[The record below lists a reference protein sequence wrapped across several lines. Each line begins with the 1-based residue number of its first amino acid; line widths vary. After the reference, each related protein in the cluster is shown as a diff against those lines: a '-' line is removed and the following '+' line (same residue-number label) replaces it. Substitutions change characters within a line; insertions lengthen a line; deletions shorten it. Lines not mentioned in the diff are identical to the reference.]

1 MSVLTRDFVP
11 AVAPSGSD
19 LIAPD
24 CRGLNFWAIDRAIR
38 DLLTL
43 YLDDAALR
51 HFTPYFE
58 RLGELAGGR
67 LDELALQ
74 ADKRTP
80 ILHHRDRFG
89 RDADWVE
96 YHPAYRE
103 MERIG
108 FSEFGLHA
116 MSRRAGVLGWPGT
129 APPLAKYALQYLF
142 AQAEF
147 ALLCP
152 LSVTDTSILLIQ
164 KYGDERVKQRY
175 LPGMLSQD
183 MDALLKGAQFMTEK
197 AGGSDLSGIELA
209 AHRAGDH
216 WELWGDKWFCSC
228 ADHDVVLLL
237 ARCQGAPAGN
247 AGLSLFVMP
256 RRLED
261 GSRNR
266 YRVVRLKDKLGSRS
280 MAAGEVVM
288 EGAVAYL
295 LGEPGRGLKQM
306 MDQVNLSRL
315 SHGFRAAGM
324 MRRCLNEALQ
334 VARHRRTFGRTLIDH
349 PMARRQLLKLMVP
362 TEQALSV
369 VIAAAVAMTRGDEA
383 QLRILTPLVKYR
395 ACRDNVPVATGAME
409 MRGGNGYIEDWANAK
424 LIRDAHLGLIWEGT
438 SSVNALDI
446 IRRAV
451 GRERAHAALAGAL
464 HGRIE
469 QAPIPEAFRD
479 RLTALIDRA
488 VGFADTVA
496 KLPSA
501 EASCRRAASALY
513 HVTSAALLAAG
524 RRTRE
529 PRRRRPAPAAGAA
542 GARPSAGQH
551 RSVRFARRRLGER
564 SEWEAA
570 QRRAGAAGGSR
581 GSVGGLNFEHRGH
594 RAAKRSGGTVSC
606 MVPANQST
614 TRASKPTRCGS
625 KTST

>member
-1 MSVLTRDFVP
+1 MTALRSFASTVTP
-11 AVAPSGSD
+11 TGSD

-24 CRGLNFWAIDRAIR
+24 CRGLNFWTVDRALR

-43 YLDDAALR
+43 YLEEKALA
-51 HFTPYFE
+51 HYTPHFE

-89 RDADWVE
+89 RDEDWVE
-96 YHPAYRE
+96 YHSAYRE

-108 FSEFGLHA
+108 FGEFGLHA
-116 MSRRAGVLGWPGT
+116 MSRRAGVLDWPAV
-129 APPLAKYALQYLF
+129 APPLVKYALQYLF

-152 LSVTDTSILLIQ
+152 LSVTDSSILLIQ

-175 LPGMLSQD
+175 LPGMLSQN
-183 MDALLKGAQFMTEK
+183 MDAVLRGAQFMTEK
-197 AGGSDLSGIELA
+197 SGGSDVSATTLTA
-209 AHRAGDH
+209 NRVGDH

-228 ADHDVVLLL
+228 ADHEIVLLL
-237 ARCQGAPAGN
+237 ARCKGAPAGN

-256 RRLED
+256 RRLDD
-261 GSRNR
+261 GRRNR

-280 MAAGEVVM
+280 MAAGETIM
-288 EGAVAYL
+288 EGAIAFL

-334 VARHRRTFGRTLIDH
+334 VARHRRVFGRAVTDH
-349 PMARRQLLKLMVP
+349 PMARRQLLKLMLP

-369 VIAAAVAMTRGDEA
+369 AVAAAVAMTNGDEA

-395 ACRDNVPVATGAME
+395 ACRDNVTVATGAME
-409 MRGGNGYIEDWANAK
+409 MRGGNGYIEDWVNAK
-424 LIRDAHLGLIWEGT
+424 LVRDAHLGLLWEGT

-446 IRRAV
+446 VRRAV
-451 GRERAHAALAGAL
+451 GRERAQGALAAGL
-464 HGRIE
+464 HRQLD
-469 QAPIPEAFRD
+469 QAPIPGQFRG
-479 RLTALIDRA
+479 RLAAVVDRA
-488 VGFADTVA
+488 TGFAETVA
-496 KLPSA
+496 KRPGA

-513 HVTSAALLAAG
+513 HAASAALLAA
-524 RRTRE
+524 E
-529 PRRRRPAPAAGAA
+529 GAEL
-542 GARPSAGQH
+542 GKSGGD
-551 RSVRFARRRLGER
+551 ARRLLLARLVLDHRLGR
-564 SEWEAA
+564 SDPFALPDEGWEDA
-570 QRRAGAAGGSR
+570 
-581 GSVGGLNFEHRGH
+581 V
-594 RAAKRSGGTVSC
+594 AAKLLDDETVSLSE
-606 MVPANQST
+606 ATSLL
-614 TRASKPTRCGS
+614 AS
-625 KTST
+625 

>member
-1 MSVLTRDFVP
+1 MSVLRNLAP
-11 AVAPSGSD
+11 AVAPAAAPAGSD

-24 CRGLNFWAIDRAIR
+24 CRGLNFWNVDRALR

-43 YLDDAALR
+43 YLDEKALR
-51 HFTPYFE
+51 HFTPHFE
-58 RLGELAGGR
+58 RLGELTGGR

-89 RDADWVE
+89 RDADWIE

-108 FSEFGLHA
+108 FGEFGLHA
-116 MSRRAGVLGWPGT
+116 MSRRPGVLGWPDV
-129 APPLAKYALQYLF
+129 APPLAKYAMQYLF
-142 AQAEF
+142 AQSEF

-152 LSVTDTSILLIQ
+152 LSVTDTSTMLIQ
-164 KYGDERVKQRY
+164 KYGDERVKQHY

-183 MDALLKGAQFMTEK
+183 MNTLLKGAQFMTEK
-197 AGGSDLSGIELA
+197 AGGSDISGIALTA
-209 AHRAGDH
+209 DRVGDH

-237 ARCQGAPAGN
+237 ARCRGAPAGN

-256 RRLED
+256 RRLDD
-261 GSRNR
+261 GSRNH

-280 MAAGEVVM
+280 MAAGETIM

-295 LGEPGRGLKQM
+295 LGEPGRGVKQM

-349 PMARRQLLKLMVP
+349 PMARRQLLKLMLP

-369 VIAAAVAMTRGDEA
+369 SVAAAVAMTQGDEA

-395 ACRDNVPVATGAME
+395 ACRDNVAVATGAME

-424 LIRDAHLGLIWEGT
+424 LVRDAHLGLLWEGT

-446 IRRAV
+446 VHRAA
-451 GRERAHAALAGAL
+451 GREGAHVALAGAL
-464 HGRIE
+464 HGRLD
-469 QAPIPEAFRD
+469 QAPIPGQFRG
-479 RLTALIDRA
+479 RLAALVNRA
-488 VGFADTVA
+488 VGFVGTVA
-496 KLPSA
+496 KLPNA
-501 EASCRRAASALY
+501 EASCRSAASALY
-513 HVTSAALLAAG
+513 HAASAALLAA
-524 RRTRE
+524 E
-529 PRRRRPAPAAGAA
+529 GAEL
-542 GARPSAGQH
+542 GKRGGD
-551 RSVRFARRRLGER
+551 ARRLLLARLVLDHRLGNADPFALPDDR
-564 SEWEAA
+564 WEEAVAGKLLGDDPVSLAEATSLLAA
-570 QRRAGAAGGSR
+570 
-581 GSVGGLNFEHRGH
+581 
-594 RAAKRSGGTVSC
+594 
-606 MVPANQST
+606 
-614 TRASKPTRCGS
+614 
-625 KTST
+625 

>member
-1 MSVLTRDFVP
+1 MSALRNLAPASPAVP
-11 AVAPSGSD
+11 AASVVTPAGSD

-24 CRGLNFWAIDRAIR
+24 CRGLNFWTIDRAIR

-43 YLDDAALR
+43 YLDDTALR
-51 HFTPYFE
+51 HFTPHFQ

-89 RDADWVE
+89 RDEDWVE

-108 FSEFGLHA
+108 FGEFGLHA
-116 MSRRAGVLGWPGT
+116 LSRRGGVLGWPGT

-152 LSVTDTSILLIQ
+152 LSVTDSSVLLIQ

-183 MDALLKGAQFMTEK
+183 MDTLLKGAQFMTEK
-197 AGGSDLSGIELA
+197 TGGSDISGIALTA
-209 AHRAGDH
+209 NRVGDH

-228 ADHDVVLLL
+228 ADHEVVLLL
-237 ARCQGAPAGN
+237 ARCEGAPAGN

-256 RRLED
+256 RRLDD

-280 MAAGEVVM
+280 MAAGEIIM
-288 EGAVAYL
+288 EGAVAHL

-334 VARHRRTFGRTLIDH
+334 VARHRHAFGRTVIDH
-349 PMARRQLLKLMVP
+349 PMARRQLLKLMLP

-369 VIAAAVAMTRGDEA
+369 AVAAAVAMTEGDEA

-395 ACRDNVPVATGAME
+395 ACRDNVTVATGAME

-424 LIRDAHLGLIWEGT
+424 LVRDAHLGLLWEGT

-451 GRERAHAALAGAL
+451 GRERAHAALGAAL
-464 HGRIE
+464 QRRLE
-469 QAPIPEAFRD
+469 QAPLPGQFRG
-479 RLTALIDRA
+479 RLAALVDRA
-488 VGFADTVA
+488 VAFVDTVA
-496 KLPSA
+496 KRPNA

-513 HVTSAALLAAG
+513 HTTSAALLAA
-524 RRTRE
+524 E
-529 PRRRRPAPAAGAA
+529 GAEL
-542 GARPSAGQH
+542 GQ
-551 RSVRFARRRLGER
+551 RGGDARRLLLARLVLDHRLGNADPFSLPDER
-564 SEWEAA
+564 WEEAVTAKLLADDSVSLSEAESLLHA
-570 QRRAGAAGGSR
+570 
-581 GSVGGLNFEHRGH
+581 
-594 RAAKRSGGTVSC
+594 
-606 MVPANQST
+606 
-614 TRASKPTRCGS
+614 
-625 KTST
+625 

>member
-1 MSVLTRDFVP
+1 MSALP
-11 AVAPSGSD
+11 NLAVAVTPADSD
-19 LIAPD
+19 PIAPD
-24 CRGLNFWAIDRAIR
+24 CHGLNFWTIDRALR

-43 YLDDAALR
+43 HLDETALQ
-51 HFTPYFE
+51 HFTPHFE
-58 RLGELAGGR
+58 RLGRLAGGW

-108 FSEFGLHA
+108 FGEFGLHA
-116 MSRRAGVLGWPGT
+116 MSRRPGVLGWPGI
-129 APPLAKYALQYLF
+129 APPLAKYAMQYLF

-152 LSVTDTSILLIQ
+152 LSVSDSSILLIQ

-183 MDALLKGAQFMTEK
+183 MDTLLKGAQFMTEK
-197 AGGSDLSGIELA
+197 AGGSDVSGISLTA
-209 AHRAGDH
+209 NRVGDH

-237 ARCQGAPAGN
+237 ARCQGAAAGN
-247 AGLSLFVMP
+247 AGLSLFAMP

-280 MAAGEVVM
+280 MASGETVM

-295 LGEPGRGLKQM
+295 LGESGRGLKQM

-334 VARHRRTFGRTLIDH
+334 VARNRHAFGRTLIDH
-349 PMARRQLLKLMVP
+349 PMARRQLLKLMLP
-362 TEQALSV
+362 AEQALSV
-369 VIAAAVAMTRGDEA
+369 AVAAAVAMTRGDEA

-395 ACRDNVPVATGAME
+395 ACRDNITVATGAME

-424 LIRDAHLGLIWEGT
+424 LVRDAHLGLLWEGT

-451 GRERAHAALAGAL
+451 GRERAHAALGEAL
-464 HGRIE
+464 HARLD
-469 QAPIPEAFRD
+469 QAPIPGQFRG
-479 RLTALIDRA
+479 RLIALVDRA
-488 VGFADTVA
+488 VGFVDTVA
-496 KLPSA
+496 KRPDA
-501 EASCRRAASALY
+501 EASYRRAASALY
-513 HVTSAALLAAG
+513 HATSAALLAA
-524 RRTRE
+524 E
-529 PRRRRPAPAAGAA
+529 GAEL
-542 GARPSAGQH
+542 GQ
-551 RSVRFARRRLGER
+551 RGGDARRLLLARLVLDHRLGATDPFALPDE
-564 SEWEAA
+564 SWEEAA
-570 QRRAGAAGGSR
+570 
-581 GSVGGLNFEHRGH
+581 
-594 RAAKRSGGTVSC
+594 AAKLLDDDAVS
-606 MVPANQST
+606 MAE
-614 TRASKPTRCGS
+614 A
-625 KTST
+625 TSLLAA

>member
-1 MSVLTRDFVP
+1 MSALRNLAP
-11 AVAPSGSD
+11 AVAATGSD

-24 CRGLNFWAIDRAIR
+24 CRGLNFWKIDRALR
-38 DLLTL
+38 DLLML
-43 YLDDAALR
+43 YLNERALR
-51 HFTPYFE
+51 HFTPHFE

-74 ADKRTP
+74 ADKHP
-80 ILHHRDRFG
+80 PLLHHRDRFG
-89 RDADWVE
+89 RDDDWVE

-103 MERIG
+103 MEHIG
-108 FSEFGLHA
+108 FGEFGLHVA
-116 MSRRAGVLGWPGT
+116 SRRTGVLGWPDT

-152 LSVTDTSILLIQ
+152 LSVSDSSILLIQ

-175 LPGMLSQD
+175 LPGMLSQN

-197 AGGSDLSGIELA
+197 AGGSDVSGISLTA
-209 AHRAGDH
+209 NRVGDH

-228 ADHDVVLLL
+228 ADHDITLLL

-280 MAAGEVVM
+280 MASGETIM
-288 EGAVAYL
+288 QGAVAYL

-324 MRRCLNEALQ
+324 MRRCLNEAMQ
-334 VARHRRTFGRTLIDH
+334 VARHRSTFGRTLIDH
-349 PMARRQLLKLMVP
+349 PLARRQLVKLMLP

-369 VIAAAVAMTRGDEA
+369 AVAAAVAMTNGDEA

-395 ACRDNVPVATGAME
+395 ACRDNVTVATGAME

-424 LIRDAHLGLIWEGT
+424 LVRDAHLGLLWEGT

-451 GRERAHAALAGAL
+451 GRERAHAALADAL
-464 HGRIE
+464 HNRLDR
-469 QAPIPEAFRD
+469 APIPGQFRG
-479 RLTALIDRA
+479 RVGTLVDRA
-488 VGFADTVA
+488 VHFADTVA
-496 KLPSA
+496 KLPNA

-513 HVTSAALLAAG
+513 HATGAALLAA
-524 RRTRE
+524 E
-529 PRRRRPAPAAGAA
+529 GAEL
-542 GARPSAGQH
+542 GKRGGD
-551 RSVRFARRRLGER
+551 ARRLLLSRLVLDHRLGNADPFALPDDRWEEAVTAKLLDDDSVSL
-564 SEWEAA
+564 SEATSLISITED
-570 QRRAGAAGGSR
+570 
-581 GSVGGLNFEHRGH
+581 
-594 RAAKRSGGTVSC
+594 
-606 MVPANQST
+606 
-614 TRASKPTRCGS
+614 ASHVE
-625 KTST
+625 

>member
-1 MSVLTRDFVP
+1 MSALP
-11 AVAPSGSD
+11 NLAPVFTSTSSD

-24 CRGLNFWAIDRAIR
+24 CRGLNFWKIDRALR
-38 DLLTL
+38 DLLML
-43 YLDDAALR
+43 HLDETALQ
-51 HFTPYFE
+51 HFTPHFE
-58 RLGELAGGR
+58 RLGELVGGR

-74 ADKRTP
+74 ADKHP
-80 ILHHRDRFG
+80 PLLHHRDRFG
-89 RDADWVE
+89 HDADWVE

-108 FSEFGLHA
+108 FGEFGLHA
-116 MSRRAGVLGWPGT
+116 MSRRAGVLGWPRT
-129 APPLAKYALQYLF
+129 APSLAKYALQYLF

-152 LSVTDTSILLIQ
+152 LSVSDTSIMLIQ

-175 LPGMLSQD
+175 LPGMLSQN
-183 MDALLKGAQFMTEK
+183 MDTLLKGAQFMTEK
-197 AGGSDLSGIELA
+197 AGGSDVSGIALTA
-209 AHRAGDH
+209 NRVGDH

-228 ADHDVVLLL
+228 ADHDIVLLL
-237 ARCQGAPAGN
+237 ARCQGAPVGN

-266 YRVVRLKDKLGSRS
+266 YRVIRLKDKLGSRA
-280 MAAGEVVM
+280 MASGETVM

-349 PMARRQLLKLMVP
+349 PMARRQLLKLMLP

-369 VIAAAVAMTRGDEA
+369 SVAAAVAMASGDEA

-424 LIRDAHLGLIWEGT
+424 LVRDAHLGLLWEGT
-438 SSVNALDI
+438 SSVSALDI

-451 GRERAHAALAGAL
+451 GRERAHAALADAL
-464 HGRIE
+464 RGRLD
-469 QAPIPEAFRD
+469 QAPIPGQFRG
-479 RLTALIDRA
+479 RLAALVDRA
-488 VGFADTVA
+488 VGFVDKVA
-496 KLPSA
+496 KLPDA
-501 EASCRRAASALY
+501 EASSRRAASALY
-513 HVTSAALLAAG
+513 HVTSAALMAA
-524 RRTRE
+524 E
-529 PRRRRPAPAAGAA
+529 GAEL
-542 GARPSAGQH
+542 GKRGGD
-551 RSVRFARRRLGER
+551 ARRLLLARLVLDHRLGEADPFALPDDR
-564 SEWEAA
+564 WEQA
-570 QRRAGAAGGSR
+570 
-581 GSVGGLNFEHRGH
+581 V
-594 RAAKRSGGTVSC
+594 AAKLLGEESVSLPE
-606 MVPANQST
+606 V
-614 TRASKPTRCGS
+614 
-625 KTST
+625 TSLLAA

>member
-1 MSVLTRDFVP
+1 MNVLRNLVP

-24 CRGLNFWAIDRAIR
+24 CRGLNFWTIDRSLR
-38 DLLTL
+38 DLLAL
-43 YLDDAALR
+43 YLDAKALA
-51 HFTPYFE
+51 HFAPHFA
-58 RLGELAGGR
+58 RLGELAGSR
-67 LDELALQ
+67 LDELAQQ

-108 FSEFGLHA
+108 FGEFGLHA
-116 MSRRAGVLGWPGT
+116 MSRRPGVLGWPQV
-129 APPLAKYALQYLF
+129 APPLVKYTMQYLF

-147 ALLCP
+147 GLLCP
-152 LSVTDTSILLIQ
+152 LSVTDTSIMLIQ
-164 KYGDERVKQRY
+164 KYADERVKQRY

-183 MDALLKGAQFMTEK
+183 MDRLLKGAQYMTEK
-197 AGGSDLSGIELA
+197 TGGSDLSGIA
-209 AHRAGDH
+209 VTAQRVGDH

-228 ADHDVVLLL
+228 PDHDVVLIL
-237 ARCQGAPAGN
+237 ARCQGAAPGN
-247 AGLSLFVMP
+247 SGLSLFVMP

-280 MAAGEVVM
+280 MASGETII

-334 VARHRRTFGRTLIDH
+334 VARHRHAFGRAVIDH
-349 PMARRQLLKLMVP
+349 PLARRQLLKLMLP

-369 VIAAAVAMTRGDEA
+369 AVAAAGAMANDDEA
-383 QLRILTPLVKYR
+383 QLRILTALVKYR

-409 MRGGNGYIEDWANAK
+409 MRGGNGYIEDWVNAK

-451 GRERAHAALAGAL
+451 GRERAHAALAEAL
-464 HGRIE
+464 HRRLD
-469 QAPIPEAFRD
+469 QAPIPGSFHGRLAALVD
-479 RLTALIDRA
+479 RTVA
-488 VGFADTVA
+488 FADAVA
-496 KLPSA
+496 KRPSA
-501 EASCRRAASALY
+501 EASSRRAASALY
-513 HVTSAALLAAG
+513 HAVSAALLAA
-524 RRTRE
+524 E
-529 PRRRRPAPAAGAA
+529 GAEL
-542 GARPSAGQH
+542 GNRGGD
-551 RSVRFARRRLGER
+551 ARRLLLARLVLDHRLGNADPFALPDEDWEQR
-564 SEWEAA
+564 VTASLLNDDPLSLSEVAA
-570 QRRAGAAGGSR
+570 LAA
-581 GSVGGLNFEHRGH
+581 
-594 RAAKRSGGTVSC
+594 A
-606 MVPANQST
+606 
-614 TRASKPTRCGS
+614 
-625 KTST
+625 

>member
-1 MSVLTRDFVP
+1 MIALRNLAPTGVADIVP
-11 AVAPSGSD
+11 AGSD

-24 CRGLNFWAIDRAIR
+24 CRGLNFWTIDRALR
-38 DLLTL
+38 DLLSL
-43 YLDDAALR
+43 YLDQKALQ
-51 HFTPYFE
+51 HFSLHFE

-67 LDELALQ
+67 LDELAMQ

-89 RDADWVE
+89 RDEDWVE

-103 MERIG
+103 IERIG
-108 FSEFGLHA
+108 FGEFGIHA
-116 MSRRAGVLGWPGT
+116 MSRRPGVLGWPDI
-129 APPLAKYALQYLF
+129 APPLAKYTLQYLF

-152 LSVTDTSILLIQ
+152 LSVTDSSVFLIQ

-183 MDALLKGAQFMTEK
+183 LDTLIRGAQFMTEK
-197 AGGSDLSGIELA
+197 SGGSDVSGITLTA
-209 AHRAGDH
+209 KCAGDH

-228 ADHDVVLLL
+228 ADHEIVLLL

-247 AGLSLFVMP
+247 AGLSLFAMP

-261 GSRNR
+261 GRRNR

-280 MAAGEVVM
+280 MAAGETIM

-324 MRRCLNEALQ
+324 MRRCLNESLQ
-334 VARHRRTFGRTLIDH
+334 VARHRQTFGRTLIDH
-349 PMARRQLLKLMVP
+349 PLARRQLLKLMLP

-369 VIAAAVAMTRGDEA
+369 SMAAAVAMTNGDEA

-395 ACRDNVPVATGAME
+395 ACRDNIQVATGAME

-424 LIRDAHLGLIWEGT
+424 LIRDAHLGLLWEGT

-446 IRRAV
+446 IHRAV
-451 GRERAHAALAGAL
+451 GRARAHEALAQAL
-464 HGRIE
+464 HRRLDTV
-469 QAPIPEAFRD
+469 PIPGQFRG
-479 RLTALIDRA
+479 RLAAMVDRA
-488 VGFADTVA
+488 TGFAEKVA
-496 KLPSA
+496 ILGNA
-501 EASCRRAASALY
+501 EASCRRAASVLY
-513 HVTSAALLAAG
+513 HVTSAALLAAEG
-524 RRTRE
+524 AELCKRGGDARRLL
-529 PRRRRPAPAAGAA
+529 
-542 GARPSAGQH
+542 
-551 RSVRFARRRLGER
+551 FARLVLDHRLGNTDPFALPDAAWEDAVSAKLLGEEAVPL
-564 SEWEAA
+564 SEAISFLAA
-570 QRRAGAAGGSR
+570 
-581 GSVGGLNFEHRGH
+581 
-594 RAAKRSGGTVSC
+594 
-606 MVPANQST
+606 
-614 TRASKPTRCGS
+614 
-625 KTST
+625 